1 MYIFRLSQL
10 IVSRTPSIYISYGSV
25 NLSIHHVILSYDTFH
40 RSLLPLIRFNLI
52 YVAFIV
58 TSIFVPIIFEALLR
72 SNLHTKYLC
81 IHSSVLQPLIN
92 QMYFVWKSSAS
103 TSTKNTKLFLKIN
116 HIWGKSSYRNNCC
129 SLTFHMASKLC

>member
-10 IVSRTPSIYISYGSV
+10 IVSRTSSIYISYGSV

-40 RSLLPLIRFNLI
+40 RSLLLLIRFNLI
-52 YVAFIV
+52 YVTFIV
-58 TSIFVPIIFEALLR
+58 TSIFVLIIFEALLR
-72 SNLHTKYLC
+72 LNLHTKYLC
-81 IHSSVLQPLIN
+81 IDSSILQRLIN

-103 TSTKNTKLFLKIN
+103 TSTKHTKLFLKIN
-116 HIWGKSSYRNNCC
+116 HIWGKSLYRNNCC